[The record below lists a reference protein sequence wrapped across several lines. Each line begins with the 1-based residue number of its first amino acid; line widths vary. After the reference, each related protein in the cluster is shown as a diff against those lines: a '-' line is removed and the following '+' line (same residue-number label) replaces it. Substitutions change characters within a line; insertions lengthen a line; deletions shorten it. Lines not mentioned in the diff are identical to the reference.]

1 MDERVDRE
9 GCRALGIRS
18 IVAVPIRSE
27 TQVVGLVE
35 VFSPQPY
42 AFNAKDISVLQEL
55 TAAIQPARRT
65 EARVHEEARVSLP
78 EAQKAPLKTVPM
90 ARIEPR
96 RAEERPAEGF
106 LTETMNA
113 GASSRSSLHK
123 IILALAAVTFVFA
136 VVWLIAPI
144 VTGHTSGSNRSATNI
159 HQPGAG
165 SVSKPVSMPVNVV
178 DLAGLR
184 RVAEQGDPAAQFA
197 LGARY
202 ATGEDVPQDY
212 SQAVH
217 WFSLAADQGHI
228 LAQATLGAYYWAGRG
243 VPPDLTKAYF
253 WSALAQAGGD
263 QASKYRVAVLTSRM
277 TRNDILTAQQQA
289 NDWLRNHQMAGNSA
303 SSR

>member
-1 MDERVDRE
+1 
-9 GCRALGIRS
+9 
-18 IVAVPIRSE
+18 VPIRSGS
-27 TQVVGLVE
+27 QVTGLIE

-55 TAAIQPARRT
+55 TLAILSARAADAPTHIPPPETQRTPVRPLPVAPTEVRRVEEQPA
-65 EARVHEEARVSLP
+65 P
-78 EAQKAPLKTVPM
+78 
-90 ARIEPR
+90 
-96 RAEERPAEGF
+96 GF
-106 LTETMNA
+106 LAETMNA

-123 IILALAAVTFVFA
+123 IILVLAAVTFVFA
-136 VVWLIAPI
+136 VVWLIAPV
-144 VTGHTSGSNRSATNI
+144 VTGHTSGSKRVAPNV
-159 HQPGAG
+159 HQPSAGA
-165 SVSKPVSMPVNVV
+165 VSKPVTMPANVT
-178 DLAGLR
+178 DLSSLR

-277 TRNDILTAQQQA
+277 SRNDILTAQQQA
-289 NDWLRNHQMAGNSA
+289 NDWLRNHQTAGNTPT
-303 SSR
+303 SR